1 LSHSHVIISRTLLA
15 FIDTPEVLPGQVPGS
30 PSSSSSVR
38 GSSTATP
45 IPTGGHSSN
54 AGAIAGGVVGGIAAI
69 SLIVA
74 GLFFY
79 RRRRRLLASS
89 AVPVSPGGGSSNAF
103 SPMDQVPLPISDHGT
118 LASSIP
124 DTTSPMRTYVRVFV
138 PPSSTCMC
146 SMMF

>member
-1 LSHSHVIISRTLLA
+1 M
-15 FIDTPEVLPGQVPGS
+15 PGS